1 MASSF
6 IPWAQCAICFRSLPL
21 TRGVL
26 LLLCSL
32 SLSLSLSCFLVSVW
46 ASIFLFLSSQ
56 PVWRQEVGA
65 KVVCHFGRLLLILCH
80 PFPSST
86 PFLLGS
92 IRSFPHASCQRRWNR
107 LVRDRSFF
115 FLLQFFYLPASSSR
129 RCTANDGL
137 IIQKSSLSICLT
149 TKEYLI
155 FFRPLPSVW
164 FGLFSLFLVRYSSSC
179 RKRPK
184 SWVGPSFD
192 WNPLWITFFA
202 RHKYIAT
209 LLLS

>member
-32 SLSLSLSCFLVSVW
+32 SLLLSRLCVCVYMYVC

-129 RCTANDGL
+129 RCSANDGL
-137 IIQKSSLSICLT
+137 ILQKSSLSICLT

-155 FFRPLPSVW
+155 FSAPSIRLVW
-164 FGLFSLFLVRYSSSC
+164 SLFSISREKFV
-179 RKRPK
+179 
-184 SWVGPSFD
+184 
-192 WNPLWITFFA
+192 
-202 RHKYIAT
+202 
-209 LLLS
+209 